1 MRLPRVRDVEER
13 FEGRV
18 LLLFARRT
26 PEAGELVVQLYLHG
40 LAKGDFELAL
50 RGLPGD
56 GAPLSKSTVR
66 RLRGKWVGEHAERE
80 NVPLLAG
87 RSSTPGPAGFT

>member
-18 LLLFARRT
+18 LPLFARRA

-40 LAKGDFELAL
+40 LDKGDFELAL
-50 RGLPGD
+50 RTGGSPMCW
-56 GAPLSKSTVR
+56 R
-66 RLRGKWVGEHAERE
+66 RK
-80 NVPLLAG
+80 G
-87 RSSTPGPAGFT
+87 RR